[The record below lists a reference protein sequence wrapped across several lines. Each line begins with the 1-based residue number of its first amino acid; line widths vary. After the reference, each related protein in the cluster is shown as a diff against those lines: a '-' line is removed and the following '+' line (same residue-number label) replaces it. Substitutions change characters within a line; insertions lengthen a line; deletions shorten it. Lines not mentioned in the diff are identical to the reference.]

1 MALNINIEEKTNDI
15 IHFRDIRKGEF
26 FIYDSKVFLK
36 LEELFIVDELIA
48 ELECE
53 HDFIHESD
61 ICSNRYNCL
70 LVDSECNYC
79 NFNDMA
85 IVDRINVDMNVRYV
99 K

>member
-1 MALNINIEEKTNDI
+1 MALKINIEEKTKDVTY
-15 IHFRDIRKGEF
+15 FRDVRKGEF

-36 LEELFIVDELIA
+36 LEEIFSVSELIT

-61 ICSNRYNCL
+61 ICSDRYNCL
-70 LVDSECNYC
+70 LVDSECNYY
-79 NFNDMA
+79 NFDDMA

-99 K
+99 E